1 MNAKQP
7 APTRRICPLCRNAYT
22 EPPALSRTDSKT
34 PICPD
39 CGSRQAL
46 QALGVPE
53 MEIQQILR
61 VMHQHKS
68 LSAENWSVRRSP
80 KKRLDILSKLCYNK
94 LEKKSCSGNTVTQKE
109 SPSEMRPLRAF
120 ALSKRIRQFGC
131 CVGLTSCSA
140 ICRAYIK

>member
-53 MEIQQILR
+53 TEIQQILQA
-61 VMHQHKS
+61 MHQHKS

-80 KKRLDILSKLCYNK
+80 KKGLDILSKLCYNK

-109 SPSEMRPLRAF
+109 SPQRCDL
-120 ALSKRIRQFGC
+120 
-131 CVGLTSCSA
+131 
-140 ICRAYIK
+140 

>member
-1 MNAKQP
+1 MDAKQP

-53 MEIQQILR
+53 TEIQQILR
-61 VMHQHKS
+61 AMHQHKS
-68 LSAENWSVRRSP
+68 LSAGFGRRGVRHGKNL
-80 KKRLDILSKLCYNK
+80 KKGLDILSNLCYNK

-109 SPSEMRPLRAF
+109 SPQRCDL
-120 ALSKRIRQFGC
+120 
-131 CVGLTSCSA
+131 
-140 ICRAYIK
+140 

>member
-1 MNAKQP
+1 M
-7 APTRRICPLCRNAYT
+7 CRNAYT

-53 MEIQQILR
+53 TEIQQILR
-61 VMHQHKS
+61 AIHQHKS
-68 LSAENWSVRRSP
+68 LSAGFGRRGVRHGKNL
-80 KKRLDILSKLCYNK
+80 KKGLDILSNLCYNK

-109 SPSEMRPLRAF
+109 SPQRCDL
-120 ALSKRIRQFGC
+120 
-131 CVGLTSCSA
+131 
-140 ICRAYIK
+140 